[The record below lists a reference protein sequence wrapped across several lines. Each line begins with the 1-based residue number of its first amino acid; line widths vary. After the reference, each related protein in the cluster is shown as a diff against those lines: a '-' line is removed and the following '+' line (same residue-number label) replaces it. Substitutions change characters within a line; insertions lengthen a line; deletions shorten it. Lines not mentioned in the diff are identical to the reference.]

1 MKKEDKKE
9 KNKDLLKKSS
19 VKVPSISN
27 KQLIKNLAGSNY
39 TMFKSEP
46 KSYSNPVQDNRS
58 IFFNAEF
65 NKEMRKL

>member
-1 MKKEDKKE
+1 MKNKEIKE

-58 IFFNAEF
+58 IFFRAEV
-65 NKEMRKL
+65 NREMRKL